1 MHPFVVLALYSVA
14 FVGGSL
20 IGGWLPLVVKLT
32 HRRMQIAIS
41 FVSGM
46 ILGIGMLHLLP
57 HSLEA
62 LGSIDRAV
70 VWLLGGFLFMFFLER
85 FFHFHH
91 HEVGEEAAA
100 ARDALLPPTF
110 EDAPPDHD
118 HEAGEPH
125 AHHHHVVVRPPSTF
139 AWTGAAIGLTLH
151 SLVDGVAVAAAV
163 QADDVAGAAAWA
175 GAGTALAVALHKPFD
190 ALSIGTLMAAA
201 GRSLGSRQLMTA
213 LYALVTPVGAFLFYA
228 LASQLPYAQ
237 PLGPALGFAAG
248 AFLCIAT
255 SDLLPELQF
264 HRHDRLALS
273 IALVAGIALAW
284 STIYLEGGAHHHGAA
299 ESGTHAHEVGHAA
312 DE

>member
-213 LYALVTPVGAFLFYA
+213 LYRAGDASRRILVLRFGQSVALRAAAWPGA
-228 LASQLPYAQ
+228 
-237 PLGPALGFAAG
+237 GFRRRRV
-248 AFLCIAT
+248 
-255 SDLLPELQF
+255 SV
-264 HRHDRLALS
+264 HRDQRLAPRIAVPSPRPPGAVDRPGGRHRPGLEHDLS
-273 IALVAGIALAW
+273 R
-284 STIYLEGGAHHHGAA
+284 GGAHHHGAA